1 MPRERSAARV
11 FPQGAAH
18 FQLHVDGRIAGGV
31 AMNWQNDFEQD
42 LSDALSQ
49 HWAPLDVELG
59 AATHEG
65 HVRKNNEDTYLL
77 MRFGRSLERLSTSL
91 DEDLLE
97 QNYSLTGYG
106 LLVADGMGGMAAG
119 EVASRMA
126 ICKLV
131 ELLNDTSDWTLA
143 LRQSKDVQTVFQ
155 RMTRRFYEI
164 DRTLRNEAQNDPSL
178 HGMGTTL
185 TVAGTLG
192 NDLVLGHVGDS
203 RAYLLRGNV
212 FRQLTRD
219 HTLAQALID
228 AGVANSDDPA
238 PRSMRHVLTA
248 AIGSLD
254 ERTEPQVQ
262 RFRLVSGDQLLLC
275 TDGLTEMV
283 DDNLIARVLREAAS
297 AEFACKGLVDLAL
310 GAGGS
315 DNVTVVLARF
325 MEATLLFL
333 CLCSLI
339 HEVIVSNISRLV

>member
-1 MPRERSAARV
+1 MSMGASRE
-11 FPQGAAH
+11 
-18 FQLHVDGRIAGGV
+18 VD
-31 AMNWQNDFEQD
+31 MNSQNDSKRD

-49 HWAPLDVELG
+49 HWAPLNVELG
-59 AATHEG
+59 AATHQG
-65 HVRKNNEDTYLL
+65 HVRENNEDSYLL
-77 MRFGRSLERLSTSL
+77 MRFGRSLERLATNL
-91 DEDLLE
+91 DEYLLD

-106 LLVADGMGGMAAG
+106 MLVADGMGGMAGG

-126 ICKLV
+126 ICKLL

-143 LRQSKDVQTVFQ
+143 LKQNKDVQTVFQ
-155 RMTRRFYEI
+155 RMTQRFYDI
-164 DRTLRNEAQNDPSL
+164 DRTLREEAKNDPAL
-178 HGMGTTL
+178 RGMGTTL

-203 RAYLLRGNV
+203 RAYLLRGNI

-228 AGVANSDDPA
+228 AGVATSDDPA
-238 PRSMRHVLTA
+238 SRSMRHVLTA

-283 DDNLIARVLREAAS
+283 DDDLIAGVLREAPS
-297 AEFACKGLVDLAL
+297 ADLACKDLIDLAL

-315 DNVTVVLARF
+315 DNITVVTARF
-325 MEATLLFL
+325 TEAA
-333 CLCSLI
+333 
-339 HEVIVSNISRLV
+339 